1 MGGSTQS
8 QIPGNTISVPKKEDD
23 GAGWPGRDKSKIQQV
38 SQQTFTYTIFHAGC
52 KRKRCGSCKGCNSDD
67 CGTCLYCQD
76 KPKFGGPGKK
86 KQCCE
91 KRKCLEMQ
99 NNKVMKLL
107 CKIQLASLI
116 YFHQVILPSPE
127 TSSSTL
133 SSRSALPPAAT
144 PLKDISNC
152 VQNIKVKADHTSK
165 ARQEHMFGVE
175 FTTVYT

>member
-1 MGGSTQS
+1 
-8 QIPGNTISVPKKEDD
+8 
-23 GAGWPGRDKSKIQQV
+23 
-38 SQQTFTYTIFHAGC
+38 
-52 KRKRCGSCKGCNSDD
+52 
-67 CGTCLYCQD
+67 
-76 KPKFGGPGKK
+76 
-86 KQCCE
+86 
-91 KRKCLEMQ
+91 
-99 NNKVMKLL
+99 MKLL

-116 YFHQVILPSPE
+116 YFHQDILPSPE

-133 SSRSALPPAAT
+133 SSRSALPI

>member
-1 MGGSTQS
+1 MGLHKVRFQGT
-8 QIPGNTISVPKKEDD
+8 PSVCLKRKMMVQ
-23 GAGWPGRDKSKIQQV
+23 AGQEETQQV

-144 PLKDISNC
+144 PLTC
-152 VQNIKVKADHTSK
+152 VVLSSLTIRSTDRAS
-165 ARQEHMFGVE
+165 FL
-175 FTTVYT
+175 